1 MVLIWVLVL
10 VRRLAH
16 SVFRSEPEFTT
27 TSKNPSPVFSP
38 AQTSTY
44 TYLGVLRRSPMLPEW
59 LEVLDHAALTRWRS
73 GVRVSTSLPLL
84 LYLRRS
90 LLFFASVSD
99 ELAA

>member
-44 TYLGVLRRSPMLPEW
+44 TYLGVLRRSPTLPKW
-59 LEVLDHAALTRWRS
+59 LEVLDHAALTRWRP
-73 GVRVSTSLPLL
+73 GVRVPTSLPPNCC
-84 LYLRRS
+84 
-90 LLFFASVSD
+90 LFCGFARTIRYGRCD
-99 ELAA
+99 GL